1 MRFRFLLL
9 LLALTLASV
18 GTRAQ
23 ALADPAA
30 VVAAFHAALRAGDAA
45 AAESLLAADLI
56 VLEQGHSETRAE
68 YLRDHLPAD
77 IAFAQSAREQRGTPL
92 VTILGD
98 AAWVSGSSQVE
109 AERDGT
115 PVRARNAELIVLS
128 REAGGWSIRAI
139 HWSSQ
144 RIEPAPPSA
153 PSR

>member
-1 MRFRFLLL
+1 MRFRLLL
-9 LLALTLASV
+9 LPLALALAPV
-18 GTRAQ
+18 GARTQ

-45 AAESLLAADLI
+45 AVESLLAADVI

-77 IAFAQSAREQRGTPL
+77 IAFAQSAREERGTPL

-109 AERDGT
+109 SERDGK
-115 PVRARNAELIVLS
+115 PVRARSAELIVLS
-128 REAGGWSIRAI
+128 RETGGWRIRAI

-144 RIEPAPPSA
+144 RVEAAPPAA